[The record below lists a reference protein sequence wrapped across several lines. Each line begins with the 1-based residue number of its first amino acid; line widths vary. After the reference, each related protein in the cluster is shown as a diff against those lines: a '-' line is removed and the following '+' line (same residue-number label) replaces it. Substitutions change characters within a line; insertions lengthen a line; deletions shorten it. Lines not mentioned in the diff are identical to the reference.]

1 MERLTVWV
9 IGRVQGVGFRYFT
22 RRQATRLALTGWV
35 RNEPDGSVKVVAEG
49 PREDLEYLLKALQ
62 DGPRTSN
69 VKEVRPHWSTASKV
83 FLDFVV
89 RYF

>member
-9 IGRVQGVGFRYFT
+9 IGRVQGVGFRHFT
-22 RRQATRLALTGWV
+22 RRQATRLDLTGWV

-49 PREDLEYLLKALQ
+49 PRKDLEYLLKALQ
-62 DGPRTSN
+62 DGPRISN

-83 FLDFVV
+83 FPDFVV